1 MNCTDPVQDCQIRF
15 SSRPDWEGDP
25 YTHSSQ
31 GALWEAFLGGSA
43 QVKHN
48 TYTLSSP
55 EGKGRVAR
63 LVSDRPRDSCL
74 QTLDSKKKKEKK
86 KSASLMVLN
95 RGQQRLAQGEG
106 KKKKHKGGRLSQPLT
121 VKYKKCSPTQ
131 RPPPAKKIQTTSQSH
146 SFERL
151 SFVRVS
157 HSDHDPPSCFDLVSL
172 HSFSERTRSKPLPMI
187 GFQSPCGRHPTNFQT
202 SNRSNFTTLIPGFVT
217 PQHP

>member
-1 MNCTDPVQDCQIRF
+1 MPV
-15 SSRPDWEGDP
+15 
-25 YTHSSQ
+25 YK
-31 GALWEAFLGGSA
+31 LWI
-43 QVKHN
+43 V
-48 TYTLSSP
+48 
-55 EGKGRVAR
+55 
-63 LVSDRPRDSCL
+63 
-74 QTLDSKKKKEKK
+74 KKKKKRKK
-86 KSASLMVLN
+86 VLASWCSTGGSKDLP
-95 RGQQRLAQGEG
+95 RGREE
-106 KKKKHKGGRLSQPLT
+106 KKKHKGGRLSQPLT